1 MHWSGVQMRPE
12 LLPSGHASPITNVEA
27 KWPFPPPY
35 PLRQFYGP

>member
-12 LLPSGHASPITNVEA
+12 LLPSGHAALVTSVED

-35 PLRQFYGP
+35 P